1 MNWGWDEPAPPLFS
15 SNIYRRTLF
24 VSTGSVLRGE
34 ESISRSNISNVSILE
49 AMPLTTTFLWTRQAK
64 RRGGVSVICPSSYI
78 LQTIAFVF
86 TNITGIISSPPS
98 WDPFIEIFCLTQT
111 GGWCGLYPYSILGT
125 SYLRLIFPKSNI
137 ENSAKLC
144 DRSKVCS

>member
-49 AMPLTTTFLWTRQAK
+49 AMPLTTTFLWTRQVK

-78 LQTIAFVF
+78 LQTTAFVF
-86 TNITGIISSPPS
+86 TISLHWFLLDLHRVAKDWQVQKNSQASHKGFKVPIQRPFTPQKSFTVNIKLHSK
-98 WDPFIEIFCLTQT
+98 IF
-111 GGWCGLYPYSILGT
+111 
-125 SYLRLIFPKSNI
+125 K
-137 ENSAKLC
+137 ENSPAK
-144 DRSKVCS
+144 